1 MPSNAAQLLESDDT
15 EPDLPVLVPN
25 LSGLSLRDDESP
37 SEPRDTPHLGV
48 LGAVLDLQ
56 PLCQTRSEEEN
67 STNNNIIIH
76 DADLDQLRALALTGM
91 EAPGTGGLF
100 QDGLGESQGFHQ
112 VQGRMMMAMMMMQ
125 EGERCALNTR
135 RKSVNTTECV
145 MVPTSEHVAEIVGR
159 QGCKIKAL
167 RAKTNT
173 YIKTPVRGEE
183 PVFVV
188 TGRKEDVMTAKRE
201 IMSAAEHFSLIRA
214 SRNKLAPNVGLNS
227 VPCHPGQTTIQVRV
241 PYRMVGLVVGPKGA
255 TIKRIQQQTH
265 TYIVTP
271 SRDKEPVFEVTGMPE
286 NVDRAREEI
295 EAHIALRT
303 AGHVDTSADDDDFH
317 YNGTDVGFESGSNRA
332 WLFSGGVSNIDNG
345 SFHSKASGYRND
357 SSSSLGSNSS
367 ESYYSGK
374 GSGVADLSPGSTGGT
389 FWYGDTQLPLGS
401 EDSSGYDGLTMTAPS
416 SNPLWSTFDRGGVSL
431 PNTPRL
437 SPSLLARL
445 SPSLPEALDHHPLV
459 RLVQENSQSLP
470 AFGTAFSP
478 SGDSTGSSSPP
489 DMRTFPKHS
498 QVPACVRCGD
508 NVAAIVLGG
517 QNLVCLECSNI
528 LQSV

>member
-1 MPSNAAQLLESDDT
+1 MPSNTAQLLESDDT
-15 EPDLPVLVPN
+15 EPDLPVPVHN
-25 LSGLSLRDDESP
+25 LSRMSLREDESP
-37 SEPRDTPHLGV
+37 SQQHDTSHVGV

-56 PLCQTRSEEEN
+56 PLSQTGSEEEN
-67 STNNNIIIH
+67 TTTNNNNNNIIRH
-76 DADLDQLRALALTGM
+76 DTDSGQLYAG
-91 EAPGTGGLF
+91 APGTGGLF
-100 QDGLGESQGFHQ
+100 QDGPGESQGYP
-112 VQGRMMMAMMMMQ
+112 VQGNMMAMMMMMQ

-188 TGRKEDVMTAKRE
+188 TGRKEDVIMAKRE
-201 IMSAAEHFSLIRA
+201 ILSAAEHFSLIRA
-214 SRNKLAPNVGLNS
+214 SRNKVVPNAGHNG

-295 EAHIALRT
+295 EAHIAMRT
-303 AGHVDTSADDDDFH
+303 AGSLDTSVDDDDFH
-317 YNGTDVGFESGSNRA
+317 YNGTDVGFESGGNGA
-332 WLFSGGVSNIDNG
+332 WLFSGGVSN
-345 SFHSKASGYRND
+345 FHSNAAGNRND

-367 ESYYSGK
+367 ESHYSGK
-374 GSGVADLSPGSTGGT
+374 GSAVADLSPGSSGGT
-389 FWYGDTQLPLGS
+389 FWFGDSQLPLGP
-401 EDSSGYDGLTMTAPS
+401 EDPAGYDGLMMTAPS
-416 SNPLWSTFDRGGVSL
+416 SNPQPTLWGASL
-431 PNTPRL
+431 PTTPRL

-445 SPSLPEALDHHPLV
+445 SPSLPEDHPLV

-470 AFGTAFSP
+470 AFGSAFSP
-478 SGDSTGSSSPP
+478 SSDSTGSSSPP
-489 DMRTFPKHS
+489 DVRTYPKHS

-508 NVAAIVLGG
+508 NMAALVPCG
-517 QNLVCLECSNI
+517 QNLVCLECSNSV
-528 LQSV
+528 LQSA